1 MENED
6 TLSVEPENAE
16 EYSGDA
22 DYEARLAEINEALER
37 NKREMA
43 EIEKALAEIDARKI
57 FTLKELR
64 EMERQKQLEAEEKLE
79 NEKRMIDL
87 ITSDALKKA
96 EDLRKNAITESEKAI
111 AEEKALNIEL
121 DAILHELD
129 IRKMIIKE
137 NEALLE
143 DVLAR
148 LAIEENTFQR
158 YKKAS
163 LGGSKKDGNYFNI
176 RETIYKI
183 RNKKEASFSRYRS
196 LKSLIE
202 KQNAKIEK
210 AQSALGNIYE
220 KLG

>member
-1 MENED
+1 MQQNTNEFQNTEVNFD
-6 TLSVEPENAE
+6 S
-16 EYSGDA
+16 
-22 DYEARLAEINEALER
+22 DYEIRIAEINAALER
-37 NKREMA
+37 NKMQME
-43 EIEKALAEIDARKI
+43 EIEKALAEIDAKKI

-64 EMERQKQLEAEEKLE
+64 DMEKQKQREAEEKLE

-87 ITSDALKKA
+87 ITAEALEKA
-96 EDLRKNAITESEKAI
+96 EAVRKNAVTQGEKAI
-111 AEEKALNIEL
+111 AEEKARDIEL
-121 DAILHELD
+121 EAIKHELD

-148 LAIEENTFQR
+148 LAMEESAFQK

-163 LGGSKKDGNYFNI
+163 MTGSKKDGSYLDI

-183 RNKKEASFSRYRS
+183 KSKKDASFSQYKS

-202 KQNAKIEK
+202 KQTAKIEK
-210 AQSALGNIYE
+210 AQNSLKNIYQ